1 MPSTIKST
9 SLESAESKP
18 MNIQDIWSSA
28 LHLVGQAWWVEIT
41 TEQPRCTYYF
51 GPFAT
56 AVEADEAKAGY
67 VEDLEGERAQGI
79 KVAIK
84 RCKPTQLT
92 IDHDEV
98 VDDNYTNSE
107 ASMSGQLG

>member
-1 MPSTIKST
+1 
-9 SLESAESKP
+9 

-41 TEQPRCTYYF
+41 TERPHCTYYF

-56 AVEADEAKAGY
+56 AVEADEAKPGY
-67 VEDLEGERAQGI
+67 IEDLESELAQGI
-79 KVAIK
+79 QVAIV

-92 IDHDEV
+92 IEHEEAV
-98 VDDNYTNSE
+98 RDNYNQSKT
-107 ASMSGQLG
+107 SMSGQFG